1 MDKDK
6 IIDRLRK
13 RNITLNDENERLKK
27 QLKELK
33 NDINKKNNL
42 FADLNLLKQKWE
54 REINKLQK
62 YRKQYTSLIE
72 DLKKIKTAKT
82 IIEND

>member
-27 QLKELK
+27 QLEELK

-72 DLKKIKTAKT
+72 DLKKIKTAKA

>member
-72 DLKKIKTAKT
+72 DLKKIKTVKT